1 MHKLYIQAQSCRVGR
16 QWVSFIH
23 APQITVIRGSKAHSL
38 CVSSK
43 HGRLRWCIAPAMF
56 MLQTMFKIASLTE
69 LERNMTEGKLE
80 RERQTMWGIEKKK
93 TSKKAKRVGKRE
105 ITLRMYS
112 SNRGRRSWFRYTT
125 DSRCYGTLE
134 FATFLDE
141 TQIDRDRRLKEHRN
155 NVEQAWRFYT
165 SIWKA
170 WGVCWLRVAC
180 DAIQWG
186 TFIASKRW

>member
-1 MHKLYIQAQSCRVGR
+1 MLHK
-16 QWVSFIH
+16 
-23 APQITVIRGSKAHSL
+23 SL
-38 CVSSK
+38 SS
-43 HGRLRWCIAPAMF
+43 APAMF
-56 MLQTMFKIASLTE
+56 MLQTMSKIASLTE
-69 LERNMTEGKLE
+69 LERNMAEGKLE
-80 RERQTMWGIEKKK
+80 RDRPTMWGIEKKK
-93 TSKKAKRVGKRE
+93 MSKKAKRVGKRE
-105 ITLRMYS
+105 ITLRMWHPWPTGYS
-112 SNRGRRSWFRYTT
+112 SNRGRRSWLWYTT

-155 NVEQAWRFYT
+155 KVEQAWRFYT